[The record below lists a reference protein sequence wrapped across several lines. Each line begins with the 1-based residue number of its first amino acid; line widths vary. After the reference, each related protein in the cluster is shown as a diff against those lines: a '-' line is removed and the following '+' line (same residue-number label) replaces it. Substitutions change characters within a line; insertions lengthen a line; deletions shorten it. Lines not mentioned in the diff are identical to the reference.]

1 MGGFGSG
8 RYGGRS
14 TVEGPRCKVQA
25 GSGGAADASAFGA
38 GQDPR
43 DGAPRPHLGAGPSLV
58 VTGKAPRS
66 LAGRSQVRN
75 GLAPGGSRIRTLG
88 PALGTHRSEPSAAS
102 CRLGDPSPSLRQNGM
117 LVMPTALLPP
127 WNAIGVAV

>member
-66 LAGRSQVRN
+66 LAGRSQVRS
-75 GLAPGGSRIRTLG
+75 GLAPGGERIRTSG
-88 PALGTHRSEPSAAS
+88 PTFKEDSVPPSSPFVFWCPAAIVLTSENTDFELPASRSNLA
-102 CRLGDPSPSLRQNGM
+102 RR
-117 LVMPTALLPP
+117 TT
-127 WNAIGVAV
+127 